1 MLFPPLLALAP
12 HALATLTHHHR
23 PPPCTTHRRL
33 LNPGKKENTKKNK
46 KANGDQGG
54 PSSSSKKAKKSKPAD
69 GGQGGSS
76 SSSKSGAATHHM
88 KQNGEPDELLEGVLF
103 ATDAEIA
110 ALANLKDQRV
120 ALTGSMANLSDFGF
134 PPASG
139 TAKKE
144 AELQVKALDGAWK
157 DSVSSTTTIL
167 VVGPRANKCGGG
179 KTQKAKEMRASGG
192 AIAFWTTTQLA
203 CFLEQRRGIGAAADE

>member
-54 PSSSSKKAKKSKPAD
+54 SSSSSKKAKKSKTAD
-69 GGQGGSS
+69 GGQGGAATA
-76 SSSKSGAATHHM
+76 AATHHM

-120 ALTGSMANLSDFGF
+120 ALTGSMANLSGFGF
-134 PPASG
+134 SG
-139 TAKKE
+139 RSGKAKKE

-167 VVGPRANKCGGG
+167 VVGPRAKKCGGG
-179 KTQKAKEMRASGG
+179 KTQKAKEMRAGGG
-192 AIAFWTTTQLA
+192 AIAFWTATQLA

>member
-12 HALATLTHHHR
+12 HALASASHKQVPPNLTHHHR

-120 ALTGSMANLSDFGF
+120 ALTGSMANLSGFGF
-134 PPASG
+134 
-139 TAKKE
+139 
-144 AELQVKALDGAWK
+144 AWGRP
-157 DSVSSTTTIL
+157 SC
-167 VVGPRANKCGGG
+167 R
-179 KTQKAKEMRASGG
+179 
-192 AIAFWTTTQLA
+192 
-203 CFLEQRRGIGAAADE
+203 